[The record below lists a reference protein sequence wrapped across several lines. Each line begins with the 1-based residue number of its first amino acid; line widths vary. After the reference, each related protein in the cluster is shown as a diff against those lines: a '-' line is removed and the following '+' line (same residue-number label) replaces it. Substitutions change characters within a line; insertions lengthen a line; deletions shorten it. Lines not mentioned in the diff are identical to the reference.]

1 MTIKKIIVVGGGA
14 MGMFA
19 SSAIKKNCPDI
30 DVTVVHDPNT
40 PYIGVGESIGWNGQD
55 FMKQMFGLEESQW
68 LKKSQSTYKLGIAHY
83 GFDNTDRPHFNIHK
97 WNPSAKVATISIT
110 GVHRDNQLTN
120 AKRRAG
126 WPALGDAADNIT
138 LADAWLHLYHK
149 GFRTQDTLD
158 GDLGELYWYCKY
170 NTFPSKENYS
180 HQRVTHSYHFNAE
193 YIKDVIHELVGI
205 PSRVKV
211 IEGKVDQVITDGQK
225 ITHIKVNDTLL
236 SADLFVD
243 CTGFR
248 RLLATNIGCK
258 WITLPDYFNNSALV
272 GQSVNNDNN
281 KSPITSYTEHHAM
294 DHGWLFS
301 IPMPTRAGNGYVFN
315 SARTAD
321 VDLIQH
327 EFNTKFSFKAN
338 AIARLIN
345 WKPGYIKNTFVGNC
359 VIMGV
364 GSMFVDPYDANNFST
379 QMSMLQKFVTL
390 LLQDRDYHTWSD
402 QYNRYVNGIADD
414 SIFRIETG
422 MFLAPKQDTQYWK
435 DNHQI
440 GIKLR
445 LREKLNDVIMD
456 GRRRFL
462 RKEQDLF
469 WFQGAHLAQAAYYQL
484 DLPKPNIK
492 MTVED
497 EQLALNFFKFFNE
510 KNRIQASCAQ
520 PVKDFYKQ
528 LYI

>member
-1 MTIKKIIVVGGGA
+1 M
-14 MGMFA
+14 
-19 SSAIKKNCPDI
+19 
-30 DVTVVHDPNT
+30 
-40 PYIGVGESIGWNGQD
+40 
-55 FMKQMFGLEESQW
+55 
-68 LKKSQSTYKLGIAHY
+68 
-83 GFDNTDRPHFNIHK
+83 
-97 WNPSAKVATISIT
+97 
-110 GVHRDNQLTN
+110 
-120 AKRRAG
+120 
-126 WPALGDAADNIT
+126 
-138 LADAWLHLYHK
+138 
-149 GFRTQDTLD
+149 
-158 GDLGELYWYCKY
+158 
-170 NTFPSKENYS
+170 
-180 HQRVTHSYHFNAE
+180 
-193 YIKDVIHELVGI
+193 IHELVGI
-205 PSRVKV
+205 PCGVNV

-225 ITHIKVNDTLL
+225 ITHISVNNTLL

-248 RLLATNIGCK
+248 RLLATNIGCE

-315 SARTAD
+315 SARTTD

-327 EFNTKFSFKAN
+327 EFNTKFSFKAD

-345 WKPGYIKNTFVGNC
+345 WKPGYVKNTFVGNC
-359 VIMGV
+359 VVMGV

-390 LLQDRDYHTWSD
+390 LLKDRDYHAWSD
-402 QYNRYVNGIADD
+402 HYNRYVNGIADD